1 MYFGNAM
8 FAETQF
14 NLITEDKD
22 SIDRKT
28 VDTICFHVF
37 ILMNL
42 FNSIN
47 CRVVDAEE
55 MNVFKTLFN
64 NPIYWFVVVAEFGV
78 QYFMLWLGES
88 ADGLGSKIT
97 GTTKLTVPQHIICL
111 CLGVSVLLI
120 NPLVKMVP
128 RDKFVWVSM
137 NINLEE
143 DDE

>member
-1 MYFGNAM
+1 MVILMYFGNAM

-47 CRVVDAEE
+47 CRVIDAEE

-64 NPIYWFVVVAEFGV
+64 NPIY
-78 QYFMLWLGES
+78 
-88 ADGLGSKIT
+88 
-97 GTTKLTVPQHIICL
+97 
-111 CLGVSVLLI
+111 
-120 NPLVKMVP
+120 
-128 RDKFVWVSM
+128 
-137 NINLEE
+137 
-143 DDE
+143 